1 VPNARS
7 GTHHL
12 HIAGLGSALV
22 AEAVFVS
29 DGAFADVGDDLHVG
43 VRMGWEAGVGGNL
56 VVVPHP
62 KGAPAHSG
70 RVHVFSEGKVV
81 PGFQPAMIC
90 GGELVEWSAFDHRVS
105 PGMTCF
111 VATGM
116 DRRSN

>member
-1 VPNARS
+1 MPDARS

-22 AEAVFVS
+22 AEAVLVR
-29 DGAFADVGDDLHVG
+29 DGALADIGDDLHVG
-43 VRMGWEAGVGGNL
+43 VRVWWEAGVGGNL

-70 RVHVFSEGKVV
+70 GVHVLPEGKVV
-81 PGFQPAMIC
+81 PGFQPAMIG

-105 PGMTCF
+105 PRMTCF
-111 VATGM
+111 ARRRM